1 MSDKWEQLKQW
12 LEEGIEAETQ
22 LADITKAEN
31 YFAYN
36 EALGHLEGMRSVL
49 NHMNLMELKAI

>member
-22 LADITKAEN
+22 LVDITKAEN

-49 NHMNLMELKAI
+49 THMNLIELKEI

>member
-12 LEEGIEAETQ
+12 LEEGIEAETR
-22 LADITKAEN
+22 LVNITKAEN

-36 EALGHLEGMRSVL
+36 GALGYLEAMRSVR
-49 NHMNLMELKAI
+49 NHMDLMELKEI

>member
-1 MSDKWEQLKQW
+1 MSDKWEELKQW

-36 EALGHLEGMRSVL
+36 EALGHLEAMRSVL

>member
-1 MSDKWEQLKQW
+1 MSDKWEELKQW

-36 EALGHLEGMRSVL
+36 EALGHLEAMRSVL
-49 NHMNLMELKAI
+49 THMNLIELKEI

>member
-1 MSDKWEQLKQW
+1 MSDKWEELKQW

-22 LADITKAEN
+22 LVNITKAEN

-36 EALGHLEGMRSVL
+36 EARGHLEAMRSVR
-49 NHMNLMELKAI
+49 NHMDLMELKEI